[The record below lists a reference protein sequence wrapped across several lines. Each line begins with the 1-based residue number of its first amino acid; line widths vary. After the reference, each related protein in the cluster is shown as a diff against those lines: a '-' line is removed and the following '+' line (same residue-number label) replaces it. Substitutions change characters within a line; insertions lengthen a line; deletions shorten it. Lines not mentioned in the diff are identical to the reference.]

1 MNAFSGDALLAQIQN
16 MVDVPEDTDPSDFD
30 NVDDVVDEDTDGNV
44 VVTQTDEDDH
54 PVLRF
59 TDALDTMATPADAAA
74 ALAAAIDS
82 PAEDVPFD
90 FNKAYADAANAATN
104 LMAAADKT
112 ASARKE
118 RPATSAAEDNDPS
131 TARNQAKP
139 HKCPFEGCKVRGK
152 SEVGIKRHIRA
163 MHKD

>member
-16 MVDVPEDTDPSDFD
+16 MVDVPDVPEGTDPSDFD

-59 TDALDTMATPADAAA
+59 T
-74 ALAAAIDS
+74 AAIDS